1 MVGYS
6 GGVKSSD
13 VFGTFSS
20 TPACGS
26 TLQESIPLNPP
37 CPQCGCTK
45 LWRDAKRYTAYGDQ
59 IQRWKCRECGLR
71 FSDPNDVK
79 NSWSNQENVA
89 RKQLRN
95 EIKMTSD
102 LVSTRQICVTET
114 KNLVAEQQ
122 TTEVLRRNE
131 PSTAIGKIVEYEF
144 WMIKQ
149 GYAKS
154 TIETRIK
161 ILRRL
166 IKLGA
171 SLYDPESIK
180 ETVAK
185 QTWSEGRKEIVAE
198 TYSNF
203 LVMAGGKWDPP
214 RYKRIEK
221 IPFIPTELEIDQLIS
236 GCGEKSA
243 ALLQALKETGMRIG
257 EAWNLKWID
266 IDTVNSTISITPE
279 KGSHARMF
287 KVSNKLLAMI
297 NKMPQKSDKIFGTY
311 ELRGYRGSFVNQR
324 KRTARKLQN
333 PRINQITFHTFRHWK
348 ATMEYHKTKDILHVM
363 RLLGHKN
370 IKNTLIYTQLVTF
383 QNDDYTCKVAAS
395 IKEAAEFIEAGYE
408 YVCEMDHQKLF
419 RKRK

>member
-1 MVGYS
+1 M
-6 GGVKSSD
+6 
-13 VFGTFSS
+13 
-20 TPACGS
+20 
-26 TLQESIPLNPP
+26 
-37 CPQCGCTK
+37 
-45 LWRDAKRYTAYGDQ
+45 
-59 IQRWKCRECGLR
+59 
-71 FSDPNDVK
+71 
-79 NSWSNQENVA
+79 
-89 RKQLRN
+89 
-95 EIKMTSD
+95 
-102 LVSTRQICVTET
+102 
-114 KNLVAEQQ
+114 
-122 TTEVLRRNE
+122 RRNE
-131 PSTAIGKIVEYEF
+131 PSTAIGKIVDYEF

-154 TIETRIK
+154 TIETRVK

-185 QTWSEGRKEIVAE
+185 QTWSEGRKEIIAE

-221 IPFIPTELEIDQLIS
+221 MPFIPTELEIDQLIS

-297 NKMPQKSDKIFGTY
+297 NKMPKKSDKIFGTY

-324 KRTARKLQN
+324 KRTAHKLQN

-395 IKEAAEFIEAGYE
+395 IKEAAELIEAGYE
-408 YVCEMDHQKLF
+408 YVCEMDSQKLF

>member
-1 MVGYS
+1 
-6 GGVKSSD
+6 
-13 VFGTFSS
+13 
-20 TPACGS
+20 
-26 TLQESIPLNPP
+26 
-37 CPQCGCTK
+37 
-45 LWRDAKRYTAYGDQ
+45 
-59 IQRWKCRECGLR
+59 
-71 FSDPNDVK
+71 
-79 NSWSNQENVA
+79 
-89 RKQLRN
+89 
-95 EIKMTSD
+95 
-102 LVSTRQICVTET
+102 
-114 KNLVAEQQ
+114 LVAEQK

-185 QTWSEGRKEIVAE
+185 QTWSEGRKEIITE

-221 IPFIPTELEIDQLIS
+221 IPFIPTELEIDQIIS

-266 IDTVNSTISITPE
+266 IDTVNSTVSITPE
-279 KGSHARMF
+279 KGSDPRQLRISMRLIMMLN
-287 KVSNKLLAMI
+287 SL
-297 NKMPQKSDKIFGTY
+297 PQDKSKPFDCSHRHFSRTFR
-311 ELRGYRGSFVNQR
+311 LQR
-324 KRTARKLQN
+324 K
-333 PRINQITFHTFRHWK
+333 
-348 ATMEYHKTKDILHVM
+348 
-363 RLLGHKN
+363 
-370 IKNTLIYTQLVTF
+370 
-383 QNDDYTCKVAAS
+383 KVAT
-395 IKEAAEFIEAGYE
+395 
-408 YVCEMDHQKLF
+408 KL
-419 RKRK
+419 

>member
-6 GGVKSSD
+6 GGVKSPA

-20 TPACGS
+20 SPACGS

-37 CPQCGCTK
+37 CPQCGSKK
-45 LWRDAKRYTAYGDQ
+45 LWRDAKRYTAYGDE

-79 NSWSNQENVA
+79 NSWSNQEKTT
-89 RKQLRN
+89 RQQLRN

-131 PSTAIGKIVEYEF
+131 PSTAIGKIVNYEF

-154 TIETRIK
+154 TIETRVK

-171 SLYDPESIK
+171 NLYDPESIK

-297 NKMPQKSDKIFGTY
+297 NKMPQKSAKIFGTY

-383 QNDDYTCKVAAS
+383 QNDDYTCKIAAS
-395 IKEAAEFIEAGYE
+395 IKEAAELIEAGYE

>member
-6 GGVKSSD
+6 SGVKSPD

-333 PRINQITFHTFRHWK
+333 PRINQNHLPHLQTLESNYGIPQNQRHPSRN
-348 ATMEYHKTKDILHVM
+348 ATART
-363 RLLGHKN
+363 
-370 IKNTLIYTQLVTF
+370 
-383 QNDDYTCKVAAS
+383 
-395 IKEAAEFIEAGYE
+395 
-408 YVCEMDHQKLF
+408 
-419 RKRK
+419 